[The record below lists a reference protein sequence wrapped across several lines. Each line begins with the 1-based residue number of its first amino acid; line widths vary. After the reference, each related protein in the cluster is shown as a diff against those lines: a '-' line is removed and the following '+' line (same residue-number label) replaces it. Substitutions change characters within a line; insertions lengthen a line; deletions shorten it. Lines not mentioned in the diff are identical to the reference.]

1 MLARGEGFVKIFF
14 FFASELASDRV
25 KLSED
30 FGEGILRNNIL
41 QLCSFGCGGFLIE
54 FSGNEA
60 CVEAADFGKRKTISR
75 GDL

>member
-1 MLARGEGFVKIFF
+1 M
-14 FFASELASDRV
+14 

-30 FGEGILRNNIL
+30 FAEGILRNNIL
-41 QLCSFGCGGFLIE
+41 QVCSFVCGGFLIE

-60 CVEAADFGKRKTISR
+60 SVEAADFGKRKTISR